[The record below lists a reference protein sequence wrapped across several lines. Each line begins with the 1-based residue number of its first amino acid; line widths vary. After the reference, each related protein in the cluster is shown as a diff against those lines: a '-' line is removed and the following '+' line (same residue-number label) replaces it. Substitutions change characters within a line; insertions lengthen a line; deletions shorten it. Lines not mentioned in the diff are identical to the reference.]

1 MPFPTPEDLPDS
13 GIRLSFLASPSL
25 TGRFLATIVTC
36 KRVQWFGGLVAKSCL
51 TDRNPMDYSLPGSSV
66 HGILWARTLDGLPFA
81 SPGDLPNPGIEPG
94 SPELQA
100 DSLPIELQGKP
111 VDGIGRVISPKCRS
125 NHITFLLKSL
135 QCFSGVICTQSI
147 SSASP

>member
-1 MPFPTPEDLPDS
+1 MSYPFVSLGTVAHQAPLSMGFPRQEYWSGLPFPTPEDLPDS

-66 HGILWARTLDGLPFA
+66 HGILQVRVLQWVAISYSR
-81 SPGDLPNPGIEPG
+81 G
-94 SPELQA
+94 S
-100 DSLPIELQGKP
+100 S
-111 VDGIGRVISPKCRS
+111 
-125 NHITFLLKSL
+125 
-135 QCFSGVICTQSI
+135 
-147 SSASP
+147 

>member
-81 SPGDLPNPGIEPG
+81 SPGDLPKPGIEPG
-94 SPELQA
+94 SPALQA
-100 DSLPIELQGKP
+100 DALLSEPPGKP
-111 VDGIGRVISPKCRS
+111 
-125 NHITFLLKSL
+125 
-135 QCFSGVICTQSI
+135 SGMREGDSMMGGDYESVF
-147 SSASP
+147 